1 MSHSVSDVFL
11 SFQEHLDGEQDIR
24 EEIRLAARDI
34 EQTARGILTL
44 LQAIHQQAGINTIPE
59 VCEKSKAQFAT
70 IRDQYQVL
78 KSKVPEGQYYR
89 SCSHETCKAVT
100 LRMGRTSRFHDHWR
114 FVTQRLCFLAA
125 LTIYLEEERL
135 VQREQVADLLGV
147 CVEQDKGFHLDLD
160 DYLSGLLML
169 ADELSRF
176 AVNSVTAGNYSW
188 PMKIST
194 FVTEMNLGFRLL
206 NLKNDNLRKKFDA
219 LKYDLKKVEEVVYDL
234 SIRGLKPSGDADLVP
249 KSG

>member
-1 MSHSVSDVFL
+1 MSNSVSDVFL

-24 EEIRLAARDI
+24 EEIRLAVREI

-44 LQAIHQQAGINTIPE
+44 LQAIHQQTGINTIPE
-59 VCEKSKAQFAT
+59 VCQKSKVQFAT
-70 IRDQYQVL
+70 IKDQYQLL
-78 KSKVPEGQYYR
+78 KSKVPEGPVLQDCHCG
-89 SCSHETCKAVT
+89 SMSVLLKMCSF
-100 LRMGRTSRFHDHWR
+100 LLLFHDHWR

-188 PMKIST
+188 PMKISK

-206 NLKNDNLRKKFDA
+206 NLKNDSLRKKFDA

-234 SIRGLKPSGDADLVP
+234 SIRGLKPSGDADLMP

>member
-1 MSHSVSDVFL
+1 MAQSVSDVFL
-11 SFQEHLDGEQDIR
+11 SFQQHLDSEQDIR
-24 EEIRLAARDI
+24 EEIRLAVRDL
-34 EQTARGILTL
+34 EQTARAILTL
-44 LQAIHQQAGINTIPE
+44 LQAIHQQAGLSTIPE
-59 VCEKSKAQFAT
+59 VCEKSRAQFAT
-70 IRDQYQVL
+70 VRAQYAAL
-78 KSKVPEGQYYR
+78 KSKVPEGQYY
-89 SCSHETCKAVT
+89 
-100 LRMGRTSRFHDHWR
+100 RFHDHWR

-125 LTIYLEEERL
+125 LTVYLESEQL
-135 VQREQVADLLGV
+135 VQRDQVAEMLGV
-147 CVEQDKGFHLDLD
+147 GMEQEKGFHLDLD

-188 PMKIST
+188 PLKISA

-234 SIRGLKPSGDADLVP
+234 SIRGLKPSGDGQVEP

>member
-1 MSHSVSDVFL
+1 MSNSVSDVFL

-24 EEIRLAARDI
+24 EEIRLAVREI

-44 LQAIHQQAGINTIPE
+44 LQAIHQQTGINTIPE
-59 VCEKSKAQFAT
+59 VCQKSKVQFAT
-70 IRDQYQVL
+70 IKDQYQLL
-78 KSKVPEGQYYR
+78 KSKVPEGQYY
-89 SCSHETCKAVT
+89 
-100 LRMGRTSRFHDHWR
+100 RFHDHWR

-188 PMKIST
+188 PMKISK

-206 NLKNDNLRKKFDA
+206 NLKNDSLRKKFDA

-234 SIRGLKPSGDADLVP
+234 SIRGLKPSGDADLMP